1 MNDLLEGLRILDLGH
16 YTAGPYCAKLFADA
30 GADVIHVERP
40 GAGDPARAL
49 PPLLD
54 DGAGGTISAVYA
66 FLNAGKRSVTLD
78 FATPAGAEWLR
89 ELVRWADIVVE
100 NFAPGTLERH
110 GFGMDELLGVNP
122 SLVRVSI
129 TNFGLD
135 GPSRDLRGTSL
146 TLQAAAAL
154 MDGNGDEDREP
165 LRYPRHISEYWAG
178 SNAAYAALIARRH
191 ARLSGEGQHVDV
203 SIQESL
209 VASYFMHFADYQY
222 QGALQARGWLDT
234 KPASDGPIIVNWH
247 TAVPWDV
254 FAIALEAEELI
265 LDPELQPPLSMTAN
279 AGRVADVLSR
289 SMRNRTRGEWFARAK
304 EHRIPAGMVQTLD
317 EVADCEHLEAR
328 AHFDQLRLPGGSE
341 ARIPGPPYALSEGA
355 RERTRVAPRLGEHN
369 AAVFGELLGHPDGEL
384 RAAAAA
390 GVI

>member
-1 MNDLLEGLRILDLGH
+1 MNDLLEGLRILDLGR

-54 DGAGGTISAVYA
+54 DGSGEAVSAVYA
-66 FLNAGKRSVTLD
+66 FLNADKRSVTLD
-78 FATPAGAEWLR
+78 FTTPTGAEWLR

-100 NFAPGTLERH
+100 NFAPDVLERH
-110 GFGMDELLGVNP
+110 GFGVDEMLGVNP
-122 SLVRVSI
+122 SVVWVSI
-129 TNFGLD
+129 TNFGGS
-135 GPSRDLRGTSL
+135 GPSRDLRGTPL

-178 SNAAYAALIARRH
+178 SNAAHAALIARRH

-222 QGALQARGWLDT
+222 QGALQARGWLDL

-279 AGRVADVLSR
+279 AGRVADVIAG
-289 SMRNRTRGEWFARAK
+289 SMRNRTRREWLARAK
-304 EHRIPAGMVQTLD
+304 EHRVPAGMVQTLD

-328 AHFDQLRLPGGSE
+328 AHFGSLRLSGG
-341 ARIPGPPYALSEGA
+341 AVGRVPGPPYVLSEGA
-355 RERTRVAPRLGEHN
+355 TERTRVVPRLGEHN
-369 AAVFGELLGHPDGEL
+369 AAVFGELLGHSDGEL
-384 RAAAAA
+384 QAAAAA
-390 GVI
+390 GAI